1 MKKNIALIPSR
12 LESKRLPGK
21 ALLEIDGLPI
31 IVHTAKRALLANKV
45 DEVYVCTDSQE
56 IISICQKYS
65 INTILTESH
74 FTNGTE
80 RIASVSERF
89 EDSLI
94 IDVQGDEPL
103 IKPDYIDILIDIHYN
118 HQSKPEIII
127 PTIKVSYNSNDNTV
141 RVISS
146 NSGRVMFLTRG
157 MSPYRF
163 KSEVSVVHKHVSVI
177 SFTSEGLKKYS
188 KLKKSYLET
197 IEDIE
202 LLRAIENDMQVY
214 SHELEGNSFSIDVN
228 DDYLRAKVA
237 MVEDPIRKLY

>member
-1 MKKNIALIPSR
+1 MNKNIVLIPSR

-21 ALLEIDGLPI
+21 ALLEIDNMPI
-31 IVHTAKRALLANKV
+31 IVHTAKRALLAKKV
-45 DEVYVCTDSQE
+45 DDVYVCTDSNQ
-56 IISICQKYS
+56 IIDVCTKYN
-65 INTILTESH
+65 IKTILTENH

-80 RIASVSERF
+80 RIASVSDKF
-89 EDSLI
+89 DDALI

-103 IKPDYIDILIDIHYN
+103 IKPDYIDILIDIHKN
-118 HQSKPEIII
+118 HKLKPEIII
-127 PTIKVSYNSNDNTV
+127 PTIKVSYNSNDNIV

-163 KSEVSVVHKHVSVI
+163 KSEVSIVHKHVSVI
-177 SFTSEGLKKYS
+177 SFTSDGLKKYS
-188 KLKKSYLET
+188 KLKKSYLES

-202 LLRAIENDMQVY
+202 LLRAIENDMNVF
-214 SHELEGNSFSIDVN
+214 SHELEGTSFSIDIN

-237 MVEDPIRKLY
+237 MNEDPIRKL